1 MTIDPNTITIG
12 HTLSVED
19 FLALRQKVGFQPLG
33 EDQARRVLEHTA
45 YVAAARREGRTIGVT
60 RLLFDYGTDAY
71 ITDVIVDPAFQG
83 HGVGKLLVADVLNYV
98 KQNAVP
104 GTRVACSLYANPG
117 KERFYESL
125 GFSTLPNDKYG
136 HGMLVE
142 L

>member
-1 MTIDPNTITIG
+1 MTIDRNGITID
-12 HTLSVED
+12 HALPVED
-19 FLALRQKVGFQPLG
+19 FLALRRKVGFQPLR
-33 EDQARRVLEHTA
+33 EAEARRVLEHTA
-45 YVAAARREGRTIGVT
+45 YVAVARWEGKYIGMT

-83 HGVGKLLVADVLNYV
+83 RGVGKLLVADVLDFV
-98 KQNAVP
+98 KQNAAP

-117 KERFYESL
+117 KERFYETL
-125 GFSTLPNDKYG
+125 GFSALPNDKYG